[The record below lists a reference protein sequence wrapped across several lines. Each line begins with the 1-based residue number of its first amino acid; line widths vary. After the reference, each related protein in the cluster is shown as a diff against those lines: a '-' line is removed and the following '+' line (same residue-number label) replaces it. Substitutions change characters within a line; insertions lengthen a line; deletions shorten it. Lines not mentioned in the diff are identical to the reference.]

1 MNESSKPN
9 RPAGAEG
16 LQATKLMHSLI
27 FMCNKS
33 NRVPRTIEE
42 ADKQRLAFLKSV
54 TADDIVEACKKYV
67 VGQEDELRRVAE
79 YACLWLA
86 RYFAQE
92 SGTPE
97 SDLPTLNALH
107 LIGSTASGKTFI
119 CRQVFHE
126 YLGFNYHHTSTAS
139 ITGEGW
145 KGASISNVLRQA
157 AKDQSKLKSEIS
169 VLFWDEIDKHT
180 QRNSRSAEPSFNPL
194 TDLLV
199 PLEKTGA
206 YAIPDQYG
214 DSDEPDLLDTNR
226 CIWVF
231 AGAYEGIG
239 ERVVRK
245 RLMDEASETYGLLA
259 DAEVKDI
266 ADMDEEELRER
277 VTIDDL
283 IEYGMLPEFLG
294 RASYIVA
301 LKSLRQDDIARIVCG
316 TPHSLEQRYGML
328 MPKGVKL
335 QVTDSAARH
344 IAQRAIDS
352 SLGARMTNSMLAPM
366 IARLA
371 ERARKD
377 ERAECV
383 RVDFA
388 RQENRPEGLLLDET
402 GLVLERIAL

>member
-1 MNESSKPN
+1 MNESTRPN
-9 RPAGAEG
+9 GAARAEG
-16 LQATKLMHSLI
+16 SQATKLMHRLI
-27 FMCNKS
+27 FMCNNS

-42 ADKQRLAFLKSV
+42 ADKKRLAFLKSV
-54 TADDIVEACKKYV
+54 TADDIVAACRQYV

-86 RYFAQE
+86 RYFAQK

-97 SDLPTLNALH
+97 NDLPTLNALH
-107 LIGSTASGKTFI
+107 LVGSTASGKTFI

-145 KGASISNVLRQA
+145 KGASISNVLRRA
-157 AKDQSKLKSEIS
+157 AREQSRLEAEIS

-180 QRNSRSAEPSFNPL
+180 QRNSRSPEPSFNPL

-199 PLEKTGA
+199 PLEKTGV
-206 YAIPDQYG
+206 YAIPEQYN
-214 DSDEPDLLDTNR
+214 DSDEPDLLDTSR
-226 CIWVF
+226 CLWVF

-239 ERVVRK
+239 GRIVRK

-259 DAEVKDI
+259 DAQIKDI
-266 ADMDEEELRER
+266 AGMDEEELRER
-277 VTIDDL
+277 ITIDDL

-301 LKSLRQDDIARIVCG
+301 LKSLKQDDVARIVCG
-316 TPHSLEQRYGML
+316 TPHSLEQRYCML
-328 MPKGVKL
+328 MPKGVEL
-335 QVTDSAARH
+335 QVTDSAGHH
-344 IAQRAIDS
+344 IARRAIDS

-366 IARLA
+366 VARLA

-377 ERAECV
+377 ERAK
-383 RVDFA
+383 RARIDFS
-388 RQENRPEGLLLDET
+388 RKENRPEGLLLDET
-402 GLVLERIAL
+402 DLVLERIAL